1 MTPAQLIRG
10 SARAGFGVCLL
21 LLFSCAEHP
30 PTAPDYARG
39 GASGGGGG
47 KGPTVKSTN
56 PPNGPRGT
64 TLDVHVL
71 GTGFDAGSQ
80 ARWALDGDTTVAVT
94 KVITNTTTYV
104 SSTELIANITIGTD
118 ANLDLY
124 DVMVVTGGGKKGI
137 GIEKFEVTVL
147 INFLPD
153 LGGTSAAYDI
163 NTLGT
168 IVGGSGNPAGTTYN
182 PVRWTRSG
190 TGWSV
195 STLAGSGNGVALGIN
210 DGGTVVG
217 QSAGN
222 AMSWTAT
229 GLAVNLGA
237 GVASDVNE
245 NGIIVGRTNEVAALW
260 MPLSAGAW
268 TSPVLLPGFPGATGN
283 NYTSMAH
290 AISDA
295 NAIVGDAWDA
305 NGIERAV
312 RWELQAGQWVGPI
325 LMDNA
330 DWGWVEDINLTGD
343 MAGGFCTAACDFS
356 RTPTFSAVLWP
367 FGQPAEI
374 LPSLG
379 GPNSAGHGI
388 NTFGDIVGRSSSA
401 PRRNSP
407 LVLEPVWWSNG
418 VLRRLFLPPGYT
430 GGIGEDI
437 NDNGQAVGA
446 IHTSAGGDRAVVWTL
461 HP

>member
-1 MTPAQLIRG
+1 
-10 SARAGFGVCLL
+10 
-21 LLFSCAEHP
+21 
-30 PTAPDYARG
+30 
-39 GASGGGGG
+39 
-47 KGPTVKSTN
+47 
-56 PPNGPRGT
+56 
-64 TLDVHVL
+64 
-71 GTGFDAGSQ
+71 
-80 ARWALDGDTTVAVT
+80 
-94 KVITNTTTYV
+94 
-104 SSTELIANITIGTD
+104 
-118 ANLDLY
+118 
-124 DVMVVTGGGKKGI
+124 MVVTGGGKKGI

-147 INFLPD
+147 VNFLPD
-153 LGGTSAAYDI
+153 LGGTSSAYAI
-163 NTLGT
+163 NGSGM
-168 IVGGSGNPAGTTYN
+168 IVGGSGNPSGTTYD
-182 PVRWTRSG
+182 PVRWTRSA
-190 TGWSV
+190 TGWTV
-195 STLAGSGNGVALGIN
+195 SPLTGSGNGVAWGIN
-210 DGGTVVG
+210 NGGTIVG
-217 QSAGN
+217 QRAGN

-245 NGIIVGRTNEVAALW
+245 NEIIVGRTNEVAALW

-283 NYTSMAH
+283 SYTSMAH

-295 NAIVGDAWDA
+295 NIIVGDAWDA

-312 RWELQAGQWVGPI
+312 RWELQNGQWAGPI

-330 DWGWVEDINLTGD
+330 DWGWVEDINQTGD

-356 RTPTFSAVLWP
+356 QTPTFSAVVWP
-367 FGQPAEI
+367 LGQPAEI
-374 LPSLG
+374 LSSLG

-388 NTFGDIVGRSSSA
+388 NTFGDVVGRSSVA

-407 LVLEPVWWSNG
+407 IVLQPVWWSNG

-437 NDNGQAVGA
+437 NDNGQAVGTA
-446 IHTSAGGDRAVVWTL
+446 SSSSGDRAVVWTL